1 MKTSAHLATYTL
13 ATIAS
18 LTMMGAIA
26 SPAYA
31 SEDSDDAADSA
42 SVSSAVPIWNDRKAN
57 VVPSILSSNDK
68 KRFDAIFS
76 AIENKNWDEAK
87 QAIDNAPKGP
97 LRNMARAEL
106 FLAAGSPRIESEDLL
121 SLINDAPYLPQAE
134 QLSRLATTR
143 GADRLPS
150 LPGRQKLSYK
160 GSSPS
165 RHLPKTVDENGS
177 DKIRSIITNYIKND
191 APSSAEDVLNN
202 VRDEISDIL
211 RTELQY
217 RVAWSY
223 YIENDD
229 RNALRLAQLASASSG
244 EWAVQAK
251 WVEALANWR
260 LGDYANALPAFDHV
274 AKFAHNEDLRS
285 AGYYWGSRAA
295 VASKRPDLSQTR
307 LQNGAHFE
315 ETFYG
320 LLSREA
326 LGMKVANIE
335 NTKLDKNGWKK
346 LRSQE
351 NVQIILGLS
360 ELGRSSLAKET
371 LQFQAR
377 ISNNEEHDD
386 LGKLASEIGLP
397 ETQLWLAQY
406 RPSHEETPI
415 TQRYPTPNWAP
426 TNGWRIDKSLAFAHT
441 LQESAWRKSVVSPAD
456 AQGLMQ
462 VLPGTARDIAR
473 AAGTSFI
480 ASDLHKPEVNL
491 EYGQS
496 FLEYLR
502 DSQGTESLL
511 PKVIAA
517 YNAGLSPITRWND
530 EINDGGDPLLYIESI
545 PYWETRGYVA
555 TILRNYWVYEQK
567 NNSNSG
573 SKTGIAQNL
582 WPSFPNASNGNR
594 VTLVDKNKNPA
605 LAAR

>member
-1 MKTSAHLATYTL
+1 MKISVNNGLNTLCALMLLSAAPSYAAEDIDDDAVDVATSAA
-13 ATIAS
+13 
-18 LTMMGAIA
+18 
-26 SPAYA
+26 
-31 SEDSDDAADSA
+31 
-42 SVSSAVPIWNDRKAN
+42 AVPLWNDREAN
-57 VVPSILSSNDK
+57 VVPSILSSKDRNK
-68 KRFDAIFS
+68 FENIFS
-76 AIENKNWDEAK
+76 AIENKNWNEAK
-87 QAIDNAPKGP
+87 EAIDKAPKGP
-97 LRNMARAEL
+97 LRNMAIAEL
-106 FLAAGSPRIESEDLL
+106 YLAAGSPRVERDELL

-134 QLSRLATTR
+134 QLSRLASTR
-143 GADRLPS
+143 GADSLPS
-150 LPGRQKLSYK
+150 LPGRQQFSYK

-165 RHLPKTVDENGS
+165 RHLPKPVDESGS
-177 DKIRSIITNYIKND
+177 DSIRNSIVNYIKND
-191 APSSAEDVLNN
+191 APASAEDVLNN
-202 VRDEISDIL
+202 VSAQISDVL

-217 RVAWSY
+217 RTAWSY

-229 RNALRLAQLASASSG
+229 RNALRLAQLAGSSNG

-251 WVEALANWR
+251 WVEGLSQWR
-260 LGDYANALPAFDHV
+260 LGNHADALPAFDHV

-285 AGYYWGSRAA
+285 AGYYWASRAA
-295 VASKRPDLSQTR
+295 VASKRPELSQSR
-307 LQNGAHFE
+307 LQNGANFE

-326 LGMKVANIE
+326 LGMKVANIAS
-335 NTKLDKNGWKK
+335 TKLDKDGWKK

-360 ELGRSSLAKET
+360 EIGRSSLAKET

-377 ISNNEEHDD
+377 LSNDDEFED
-386 LGKLASEIGLP
+386 LGKLASEVGLP
-397 ETQLWLAQY
+397 ETQLWLAHY
-406 RPSHEETPI
+406 GPSHKEISI

-473 AAGTSFI
+473 AAGTNFS

-502 DSQGTESLL
+502 DSRGTENLL
-511 PKVIAA
+511 PKIIAA
-517 YNAGLSPITRWND
+517 YNAGLTPITRWND

-567 NNSNSG
+567 NNSDSG

-594 VTLVDKNKNPA
+594 VTLVDKNKKPL
-605 LAAR
+605 LANR

>member
-1 MKTSAHLATYTL
+1 MKISATTVLPALILIGSTSYSNAAF
-13 ATIAS
+13 AADE
-18 LTMMGAIA
+18 GEVDD
-26 SPAYA
+26 A
-31 SEDSDDAADSA
+31 SETSISTAA
-42 SVSSAVPIWNDRKAN
+42 SVWAQKKVD
-57 VVPSILSSNDK
+57 VVPSLLSNKDK
-68 KRFDAIFS
+68 QKFDSIFAS
-76 AIENKNWDEAK
+76 IENGNWTDAKN
-87 QAIDNAPKGP
+87 AIADAPKGP
-97 LRNMARAEL
+97 LRNMAKAEL
-106 FLAAGSPRIESEDLL
+106 FLAPGSPRIERDELL
-121 SLINDAPYLPQAE
+121 ELINDAPYLPQAE
-134 QLSRLATTR
+134 QLSRLATSR
-143 GADRLPS
+143 GADSLPA
-150 LPGRQKLSYK
+150 LPGRQKLSYT

-165 RHLPKTVDENGS
+165 RHLPKSVDENGAS
-177 DKIRSIITNYIKND
+177 AIRNSIINYIKND

-202 VRDEISDIL
+202 VSSDISNAL

-217 RVAWSY
+217 RIAWSY
-223 YIENDD
+223 YIENNDND
-229 RNALRLAQLASASSG
+229 ALRLATIASQEAG
-244 EWAVQAK
+244 EWAVQAH
-251 WVEALANWR
+251 WVKGLAHWR
-260 LGDYANALPAFDHV
+260 LDQFAQALPSFDHV

-295 VASKRPDLSQTR
+295 MSSKRPDLSQAR
-307 LQNGAHFE
+307 LQNAAVFQ

-326 LGMKVANIE
+326 LGMKTANIQD
-335 NTKLDKNGWKK
+335 TKLNKNDWKK
-346 LRSQE
+346 IRSEE
-351 NVQIILGLS
+351 NVQITLSLS
-360 ELGRSSLAKET
+360 ELGRTSLAKET

-377 ISNNEEHDD
+377 VAGKDHHNE

-406 RPSHEETPI
+406 SPSN
-415 TQRYPTPNWAP
+415 QNASVSLRYPTPNWAP
-426 TNGWRIDKSLAFAHT
+426 KNGWRIDSSLAFAHT

-456 AQGLMQ
+456 ARGLMQ

-473 AAGTSFI
+473 ASGYTFNS
-480 ASDLHKPEVNL
+480 SDLNKPEVNL

-502 DSQGTESLL
+502 DSRGTEGLL

-517 YNAGLSPITRWND
+517 YNAGLTPITRWNH

-567 NNSNSG
+567 NDSNSG
-573 SKTGIAQNL
+573 SKTGLAQNL

-594 VTLVDKNKNPA
+594 VTLVDKSKRPS